1 VAMQSYT
8 DSMRQSAVPSQ
19 RYKTPGSSLGLQE
32 RSTPQLIRELRR
44 GLSFD
49 ALARLS
55 TESRIPVS
63 EIAAVIG
70 IPERTLARRK
80 VAGKLAADESER
92 LLRISRI
99 FEAAVRLFAGD
110 IRAAVAWMRNARAAL
125 AGHTPLEYSATE
137 LGAREVENLICQ
149 LEHGVFP

>member
-1 VAMQSYT
+1 MPAN
-8 DSMRQSAVPSQ
+8 R
-19 RYKTPGSSLGLQE
+19 RYRPGSSLGLQE

-55 TESRIPVS
+55 TESGIPVS

-99 FEAAVRLFAGD
+99 FEATVRLFAGD
-110 IRAAVAWMRNARAAL
+110 VGAAVAWMRKARVAL
-125 AGHTPLEYSATE
+125 GGHSPLEYSATE
-137 LGAREVENLICQ
+137 LGAREVENLIGQ